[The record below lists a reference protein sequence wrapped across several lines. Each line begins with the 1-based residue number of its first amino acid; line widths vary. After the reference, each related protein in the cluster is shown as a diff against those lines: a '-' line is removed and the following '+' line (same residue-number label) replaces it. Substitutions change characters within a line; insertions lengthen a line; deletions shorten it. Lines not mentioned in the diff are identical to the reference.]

1 MDNSEIF
8 AHSALEGCVGNLKLF
23 CDMFICKY
31 INLSYAIYT
40 HIFNL
45 IILINHFRVDSELEL
60 LGQSICV

>member
-45 IILINHFRVDSELEL
+45 IILINHFRVDSE
-60 LGQSICV
+60 

>member
-8 AHSALEGCVGNLKLF
+8 THSTLDGCVGNLKLF

-31 INLSYAIYT
+31 INLAYAIYT

-45 IILINHFRVDSELEL
+45 IIINHSRVDSELEL